1 MGRRLY
7 SDIERIDNELRE
19 RGVAAGA
26 PLTAPQLFAIDSL
39 HYEGDAAVEAG
50 IASCGLTAASAVLDI
65 GAGLG
70 GPARFMAHT
79 AGCRVCAVEL
89 QADVHAKGRELTQ
102 RCGLGELV
110 SHVHGDILDCDL
122 SGLGDGPGS
131 FDAVASW
138 LTFLHIPDKHALLT
152 SCAAMIKPG
161 GALYAED
168 FFARGAFTPAEERAL
183 SADVFCK
190 ELPTRQEYIDTLT
203 ACGFVDI
210 VFEERTEP
218 GRSLSMIASASS
230 NWATSASCACTAR
243 RRTTVCIASTRRCGR
258 CSAAGTL
265 GACASRQGRKPCTR
279 SSPLSQ
285 LATALKCTD

>member
-1 MGRRLY
+1 MCVGRRLY

-26 PLTAPQLFAIDSL
+26 PLAAPQLFAIDSL

-102 RCGLGELV
+102 RCGLDALV
-110 SHVHGDILDCDL
+110 SHVCGDILSCDL

-168 FFARGAFTPAEERAL
+168 FFARGAFTPAEERSL

-218 GRSLSMIASASS
+218 WTEFVDDRFRKFELGRERFVRVHSEATYDSLHHFYSAMRALFRGG
-230 NWATSASCACTAR
+230 NLGGVRISAR
-243 RRTTVCIASTRRCGR
+243 KK
-258 CSAAGTL
+258 AAD
-265 GACASRQGRKPCTR
+265 R
-279 SSPLSQ
+279 
-285 LATALKCTD
+285 